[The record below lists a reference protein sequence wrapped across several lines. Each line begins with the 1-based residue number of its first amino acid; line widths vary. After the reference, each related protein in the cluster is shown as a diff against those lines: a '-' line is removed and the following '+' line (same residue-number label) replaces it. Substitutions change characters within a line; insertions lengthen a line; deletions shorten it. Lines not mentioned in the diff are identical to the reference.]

1 MTHAQGLVSA
11 NILFVKPHGFAEEW
25 EQTDLWNSAMNI
37 PGVKVMTDED
47 GVEATRFRSL
57 TSGQAMLYDSNNRLV
72 FSGGITA
79 SRGHA
84 GDNEGRSAILAWL
97 TTDTANTK
105 HTAVFGCPLFK
116 AGTPTEEVCNGIH
129 PN

>member
-1 MTHAQGLVSA
+1 
-11 NILFVKPHGFAEEW
+11 
-25 EQTDLWNSAMNI
+25 MNI

-79 SRGHA
+79 SLGHA
-84 GDNEGRSAILAWL
+84 GDNQGRSAILAWL
-97 TTDTANTK
+97 TTGAANTN

-129 PN
+129 RN